1 MITNYLIISNFF
13 TFKIIHSM
21 YIAKNFIY
29 LFCVIIRKKMSI
41 KKLNT
46 LSNITQNLNGKKL
59 TPLKD
64 YKGVVLKL
72 TSKDK
77 KQIEKYNA
85 EIAKLECDL
94 YKFCRYQDEPKTLP
108 EKVYFWNK
116 KDMIEEAIDKLRALM

>member
-21 YIAKNFIY
+21 NIAKNFIY
-29 LFCVIIRKKMSI
+29 LFCVIISKNMSI
-41 KKLNT
+41 KKLIS
-46 LSNITQNLNGKKL
+46 LSNLTQNLNGKKL

-77 KQIEKYNA
+77 KQIEK
-85 EIAKLECDL
+85 
-94 YKFCRYQDEPKTLP
+94 
-108 EKVYFWNK
+108 
-116 KDMIEEAIDKLRALM
+116 

>member
-1 MITNYLIISNFF
+1 
-13 TFKIIHSM
+13 M
-21 YIAKNFIY
+21 YIAKDFIY

-77 KQIEKYNA
+77 
-85 EIAKLECDL
+85 
-94 YKFCRYQDEPKTLP
+94 
-108 EKVYFWNK
+108 NK
-116 KDMIEEAIDKLRALM
+116 

>member
-1 MITNYLIISNFF
+1 
-13 TFKIIHSM
+13 
-21 YIAKNFIY
+21 
-29 LFCVIIRKKMSI
+29 MSI

-72 TSKDK
+72 TIKDK

-94 YKFCRYQDEPKTLP
+94 YKFCRYEDQAKSQP
-108 EKVYFWNK
+108 ENIYFWNK
-116 KDMIEEAIDKLRALM
+116 KDMIESAIDKLRALIKQIKQNRLNIQKSNLK

>member
-1 MITNYLIISNFF
+1 
-13 TFKIIHSM
+13 
-21 YIAKNFIY
+21 
-29 LFCVIIRKKMSI
+29 MSI

-85 EIAKLECDL
+85 EI
-94 YKFCRYQDEPKTLP
+94 YY
-108 EKVYFWNK
+108 WNK
-116 KDMIEEAIDKLRALM
+116 KDMIESTIDKLRELIKQVKQNRLDIQKSNLK

>member
-1 MITNYLIISNFF
+1 
-13 TFKIIHSM
+13 
-21 YIAKNFIY
+21 
-29 LFCVIIRKKMSI
+29 MSI

-94 YKFCRYQDEPKTLP
+94 
-108 EKVYFWNK
+108 
-116 KDMIEEAIDKLRALM
+116 